1 MTVCWTRVLSVVF
14 FLFVVSVAGEPQA
27 MAQIPKAPRPA
38 VTSVPD
44 MFIFPKLGA
53 RPSNF
58 DDMSPIMPMSF
69 LTKFGITEDW
79 WYQAS
84 LRGSNGREYIVRFSF
99 GHSGTS
105 EGSIRFSELVPA
117 DKELGNPDLHCDF
130 SGERSETDISAQTI
144 RFHHAGIGCEI
155 ETLISQANL
164 TTIRATIGQSHLELN
179 FRSRGFPIPFDPLVA
194 SQPGSF
200 ASGFEDLSDVTGT
213 ATMQGTNVSLSG
225 RGTKEHFRFSLAT
238 LSVGNGDKQPTNLNN
253 DWFIINT
260 DSIYMLVNR
269 SRDNHNVISYGAGIM
284 VDNLFETAKDKAVS
298 IDMDTTS
305 NAWPKWVNIKIQT
318 QFGSYDLK
326 GTLAGK
332 ADQYP
337 LGPGY
342 IHYPI
347 YTFTGTMTHYGA
359 TTQLTNGSGWLEM
372 RRYTPGPF

>member
-1 MTVCWTRVLSVVF
+1 MTVCWRHLSSVALVVTLSVAIQPRV
-14 FLFVVSVAGEPQA
+14 QA
-27 MAQIPKAPRPA
+27 QTAKPSATATTDSTDIF
-38 VTSVPD
+38 T
-44 MFIFPKLGA
+44 FPKLGA

-58 DDMSPIMPMSF
+58 DDMVPVMPMT
-69 LTKFGITEDW
+69 LLARFGITEDW

-84 LRGSNGREYIVRFSF
+84 LEGSNGRQYIVRFSF
-99 GHSGTS
+99 GHTGTT

-117 DKELGNPDLHCDF
+117 DKELGKPDLHCDF
-130 SGERSETDISAQTI
+130 NSERSEIDSSAQTI
-144 RFHHAGIGCEI
+144 RFHHTGPGCEI
-155 ETLISQANL
+155 ETLIAATNL
-164 TTIRATIGQSHLELN
+164 TTITATVGQSHIELN
-179 FRSRGFPIPFDPLVA
+179 FRSRGFPIPFDPLVSA
-194 SQPGSF
+194 HPTSF
-200 ASGFEDLSDVTGT
+200 ASGFEDLSDVSGT
-213 ATMQGTNVSLSG
+213 VTLDGAKVSLTG
-225 RGTKEHFRFSLAT
+225 RGTKEHFRFSTAT
-238 LSVGNGDKQPTNLNN
+238 LSVGNGEKQPTNLNN

-260 DSIYMLVNR
+260 DSMYLLVNR
-269 SRDNHNVISYGAGIM
+269 SRDIHNVTSYGAGIM

-305 NAWPKWVNIKIQT
+305 NAWPKWVNIKIQS
-318 QFGSYDLK
+318 QFGAYDLK

-359 TTQLTNGSGWLEM
+359 TTPLTNGSGWLEL